1 MSGLKVLAVIPVYNH
16 PETLRAMAGRA
27 LAVLPDLLVV
37 DDGSDLPVGPSL
49 AGLPLRLIRHEVNR
63 GKGAA
68 IRTAAVFA
76 SEHGFS
82 HLVTLDADGQHDPA
96 DLVRFVEAAAGRPRA
111 FIVGARDFAR
121 AGNVPFSSRFGRRFS
136 EFWMFIQTGCRVKD
150 MQSGYRAY
158 PVAALGGLT
167 TRGDRYSF
175 EIEVLVKA
183 AWSGFE
189 IIEIPV
195 PVFYPAARDRVSHFR
210 ALRDNWHITVLNTRL
225 TIRALVPVPFRE
237 LAWENGPGPD
247 RVSARRPLQAFRRLM
262 ADSATPRLLAVSTAI
277 SLMVNCLPLPGL
289 QTFLLLWL
297 IAALKL
303 NRPWSLAVNHA
314 CPPGFMP
321 ALAIE
326 TGHYVLTGVW
336 LTEFSWRTLGREAW
350 SRLGEWLTGALA
362 GGPPAALAAGLA
374 VYLAARL
381 IGRGLAG
388 GASHGR

>member
-1 MSGLKVLAVIPVYNH
+1 MSNPKILAVIPVYNH
-16 PETLRAMAGRA
+16 PETLRATAEGA

-37 DDGSDLPVGPSL
+37 DDGSRLPVGPIL

-68 IRTAAVFA
+68 IKTAVAFA
-76 SEHGFS
+76 SDCGFS
-82 HLVTLDADGQHDPA
+82 HLITLDADGQHDPA
-96 DLVRFVEAAAGRPRA
+96 DLTRFVEAAIGRPRA

-136 EFWMFIQTGCRVKD
+136 EFWMFLQTGRRVKD
-150 MQSGYRAY
+150 MQSGYRVY
-158 PVAALGGLT
+158 PVAALAGLAP
-167 TRGDRYSF
+167 RDDRFSF

-183 AWSGFE
+183 AWSGFD

-195 PVFYPAARDRVSHFR
+195 PVFYPAVRDRVSHFR
-210 ALRDNWHITVLNTRL
+210 AFRDNWRIAVLNTRL

-237 LAWENGPGPD
+237 LAWTDGPGPD

-262 ADSATPRLLAVSTAI
+262 ADSATPGLLAVSTAV
-277 SLMVNCLPLPGL
+277 SFMVNCLPLPGL

-297 IAALKL
+297 IAALRL
-303 NRPWSLAVNHA
+303 NRPWSLAVSHA
-314 CPPGFMP
+314 CPPGFLP

-336 LTEFSWRTLGREAW
+336 LTEFSGRTLGREAW
-350 SRLGEWLTGALA
+350 SRLGEWLVGALA
-362 GGPPAALAAGLA
+362 GGPPAALAASLA

-381 IGRGLAG
+381 IGRGLTARVAG
-388 GASHGR
+388 